1 MVVAV
6 FIRIVSIS
14 RLFLFGVLHVQSR
27 LRPFPSLFLAAWADR
42 GGSAKQHLS
51 GLSLG
56 SKFGRLYVVASV
68 IRLGLSAM
76 GTLKG

>member
-42 GGSAKQHLS
+42 GGQLNS
-51 GLSLG
+51 
-56 SKFGRLYVVASV
+56 
-68 IRLGLSAM
+68 I
-76 GTLKG
+76 